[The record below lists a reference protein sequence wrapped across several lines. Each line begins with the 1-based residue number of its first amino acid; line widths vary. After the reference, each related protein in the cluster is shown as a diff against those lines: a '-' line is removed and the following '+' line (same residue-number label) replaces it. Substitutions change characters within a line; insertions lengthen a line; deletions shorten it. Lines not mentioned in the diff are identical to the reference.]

1 MYQMN
6 KNMIDQWLKGVGAF
20 LLIFIYVNYLL
31 TTRFESLKG
40 NERYEA
46 MWYLFILISIIV
58 LPIFLGKVLNYLSSI
73 LSKII
78 NNWQVTN
85 QSRNLEFLISWGLG
99 LVFNTIAIQKLFIE
113 GTGGSL
119 RLYM

>member
-1 MYQMN
+1 MN
-6 KNMIDQWLKGVGAF
+6 KNMIDQWFKGVGAF
-20 LLIFIYVNYLL
+20 LLILIDVNYLL
-31 TTRFESLKG
+31 TTRFSRLKG

-58 LPIFLGKVLNYLSSI
+58 LPIFLGKVLNYFSSI

-85 QSRNLEFLISWGLG
+85 QSRKGASHLC
-99 LVFNTIAIQKLFIE
+99 K
-113 GTGGSL
+113 
-119 RLYM
+119 